1 MGAPVD
7 PVTLEE
13 AVERITSLLRAGGS
27 HQILT
32 LNPEYLFRAQKERD
46 LLEIAWRASLVT
58 ADGVGILWAARRLG
72 FPLPERVTGI
82 DLMVALCRRA
92 AAEGLSVYL
101 LGSRPGVAEEAAQKL
116 LQRFPS
122 LKVAG
127 TQHGY
132 FTPAE
137 EPEVLE
143 QVRQAR
149 PQFLFVGLGSPRQE
163 RWIDRHKEELGVPI
177 LMGVGGSFDVLS
189 GRTKRAPLCWQ
200 RMGLEWLWRLIN
212 EPRRLG
218 RMTSLPRFAWLVW
231 RSGREKSGG
240 VE

>member
-1 MGAPVD
+1 MD

-101 LGSRPGVAEEAAQKL
+101 LGSRPGVAEEAAQRL

-189 GRTKRAPLCWQ
+189 GRVRRAPPLFQ
-200 RMGLEWLWRLIN
+200 RVGLEWLWRLIN

-231 RSGREKSGG
+231 RSGREKSEGI
-240 VE
+240 E

>member
-1 MGAPVD
+1 MD

-13 AVERITSLLRAGGS
+13 AVGKIFSLLQKGGS

-32 LNPEYLFRAQKERD
+32 LNPEFLFRAQKERD

-58 ADGVGILWAARRLG
+58 ADGVGILWAARQLG
-72 FPLPERVTGI
+72 FSLPERVAGI

-92 AAEGLSVYL
+92 AAEGLRVYF
-101 LGSRPGVAEEAAQKL
+101 LGGRPGVAEEAAQKL

-143 QVRQAR
+143 RVRRAS
-149 PQFLFVGLGSPRQE
+149 PHFLFVGLGSPRQE

-189 GRTKRAPLCWQ
+189 GRVKRAPLWWQ
-200 RMGLEWLWRLIN
+200 KMGLEWLWRLIN

-218 RMTSLPRFAWLVW
+218 RMTSLPRFAWRVW
-231 RSGREKSGG
+231 RSRKGKSGG
-240 VE
+240 VG